1 MPTRTSHAQ
10 WKGTLHAGNGTVA
23 LGSGAFEGPYS
34 FASRFEDAAG
44 TNPEELIGAAHA
56 GCFAQ
61 YLALL
66 LEKEGFDP
74 ESIDADAHVTIDQV
88 DGKPTITSSKLTVS
102 AKVPGLDRTA
112 FERHAQAAKTDCP
125 VAKALTG
132 TEITLE
138 ADLVS

>member
-1 MPTRTSHAQ
+1 MPTRTSHAHGH
-10 WKGTLHAGNGTVA
+10 GTLHDGNGTVE
-23 LGSGAFEGPYS
+23 LGSGAFEGPDS

-61 YLALL
+61 SLALL
-66 LEKEGFDP
+66 LEKDGFDP
-74 ESIDADAHVTIDQV
+74 ASIDTDADVTVEQV
-88 DGKPTITSSKLTVS
+88 DGKPAITSSKLTVP
-102 AKVPGLDRTA
+102 AKVPGLDSA
-112 FERHAQAAKTDCP
+112 SFERHAQAAKTDCP

-138 ADLVS
+138 ADRVG